1 MAGVALISSGRTRD
15 PRTDRPGFCV
25 GADLVE
31 NRARTCD
38 DLGVRRELVLVV
50 DDHPG
55 FRRLA
60 RRLLERGGFSVA
72 ESATG
77 AEAVRDA
84 ERLRPDVV
92 LLDVQLPDRDGFSV
106 AHSLGAMRH
115 ACPVVLTSTREAS
128 DYGDRISS
136 SEAIAFVPKAELSAS
151 GLRDLLE
158 RA

>member
-1 MAGVALISSGRTRD
+1 MSVR
-15 PRTDRPGFCV
+15 V
-25 GADLVE
+25 GLVE
-31 NRARTCD
+31 NRGRPCD

-72 ESATG
+72 EAATG
-77 AEAVRDA
+77 ADAVRDA
-84 ERLRPDVV
+84 ERLRPAIV

-106 AHSLGAMRH
+106 ADSLGAMRL
-115 ACPVVLTSTREAS
+115 ACPVVLTSTREAL

-136 SEAIAFVPKAELSAS
+136 SQAIAFVPKAELSAS
-151 GLRDLLE
+151 YLRDLLE

>member
-1 MAGVALISSGRTRD
+1 MHTG
-15 PRTDRPGFCV
+15 RPGLRV
-25 GADLVE
+25 RVDPVE
-31 NRARTCD
+31 NRARPCD
-38 DLGVRRELVLVV
+38 DLPVRRELVLVV

-60 RRLLERGGFSVA
+60 RRVLERGGFSVVEA
-72 ESATG
+72 ATG
-77 AEAVRDA
+77 ADAVRDA

-106 AHSLGAMRH
+106 AHSLCAMTH
-115 ACPVVLTSTREAS
+115 ACRVVLTSTREAS

-151 GLRDLLE
+151 RLRDLLE
-158 RA
+158 NT

>member
-1 MAGVALISSGRTRD
+1 M
-15 PRTDRPGFCV
+15 CV
-25 GADLVE
+25 RVSLVE
-31 NRARTCD
+31 NRAGPCD
-38 DLGVRRELVLVV
+38 DLRVRQALVLVV

-72 ESATG
+72 EAATG
-77 AEAVRDA
+77 ADAVRDA

-92 LLDVQLPDRDGFSV
+92 LLDVQLPDLDGFSV
-106 AHSLGAMRH
+106 AESIRAMRS

-136 SEAIAFVPKAELSAS
+136 SQATAFVPKSDLSAS
-151 GLRDLLE
+151 GIRDLLE